1 MDEKLIRI
9 EVVYASPSEQRV
21 IELFLPEGTTVQQA
35 AEKSGMTEHFPEID
49 LTTSPMGVYG
59 KVIKKPGEHVLHE
72 HDRVEIYRA
81 LIADPK
87 QARARRAAKQEK

>member
-35 AEKSGMTEHFPEID
+35 AEKSGMAEHFPEID
-49 LTTSPMGVYG
+49 LTTSPMGIYG
-59 KVIKKPGEHVLHE
+59 KVIKKPDEHVLHE
-72 HDRVEIYRA
+72 HDRVELYRA